1 MEAATVMLGSQRVC
15 HRMRL
20 PFVDPRQRFGSHQ
33 HVTEENEHRGE
44 LLVLQIKQRIADG
57 NPSIVGLLCVFA
69 GDRLNNV
76 EKAKLN
82 LQGTFEHSGFGSL
95 DRWVGNGDLK
105 PTPSALI
112 GVLLTRAQ
120 RAGAW

>member
-1 MEAATVMLGSQRVC
+1 MEAATVMLGGQRVC

-20 PFVDPRQRFGSHQ
+20 PFVDPRQRSGSHQ
-33 HVTEENEHRGE
+33 HVTEESEHRGE
-44 LLVLQIKQRIADG
+44 LLVLQFKQRIADR
-57 NPSIVGLLCVFA
+57 NPCIVGL
-69 GDRLNNV
+69 DRLDNV

-120 RAGAW
+120 RAGAR